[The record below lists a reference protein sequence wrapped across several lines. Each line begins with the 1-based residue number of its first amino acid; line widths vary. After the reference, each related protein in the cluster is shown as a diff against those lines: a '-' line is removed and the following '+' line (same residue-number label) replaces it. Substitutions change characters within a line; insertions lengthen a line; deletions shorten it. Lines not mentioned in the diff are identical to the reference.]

1 MKVSIQAACR
11 IALLLYTREV
21 YHTFRSKT
29 TGEQPELSIKVILSI
44 TFFDCSVPHLHSFE
58 LFQLTVQPEQIFFQ
72 LGAVLFCKVVPV
84 IQRLPQLFLH
94 PPGKHRLKQSVQP
107 LHGIFQRHAHLR
119 PAHIGGLPGGHI
131 VTGQII
137 PHPCRNDLPAALGG
151 LQKSRTPAP
160 PS

>member
-11 IALLLYTREV
+11 IALPLYTREV

-44 TFFDCSVPHLHSFE
+44 TFFDGSVPYLHPFE

-94 PPGKHRLKQSVQP
+94 L
-107 LHGIFQRHAHLR
+107 
-119 PAHIGGLPGGHI
+119 
-131 VTGQII
+131 
-137 PHPCRNDLPAALGG
+137 
-151 LQKSRTPAP
+151 
-160 PS
+160 

>member
-11 IALLLYTREV
+11 IALPLYTREV

-44 TFFDCSVPHLHSFE
+44 TFFDGSVPHLHSFE

-94 PPGKHRLKQSVQP
+94 PPGKV
-107 LHGIFQRHAHLR
+107 FAVHAF
-119 PAHIGGLPGGHI
+119 PG
-131 VTGQII
+131 VA
-137 PHPCRNDLPAALGG
+137 PHWVGC
-151 LQKSRTPAP
+151 KK
-160 PS
+160 